1 MAIDGDWNI
10 AVNSPMG
17 KQESKLSFQS
27 DGSTITGTASA
38 QGQTQAISNGTID
51 GDTVKWSASI
61 TTPFPMTL
69 EFTGTLAGDSL
80 DGSVKAGSFGS
91 FPFTGVR
98 V

>member
-10 AVNSPMG
+10 VVNSPMG
-17 KQESKLSFQS
+17 KQESKAVFKAEGGAL
-27 DGSTITGTASA
+27 TGTMSA
-38 QGQTQAISNGTID
+38 QGQTQPVSGGSIE
-51 GDTVKWSASI
+51 GDTAKWSATV

-80 DGSVKAGSFGS
+80 DGSVKAGAFGA

-98 V
+98 A

>member
-17 KQESKLSFQS
+17 KQESKLSFTS
-27 DGSTITGTASA
+27 DGSTLTGSATA
-38 QGQTQAISNGTID
+38 QGQTQPISNGTIE
-51 GDTVKWSASI
+51 GDAVKWSASI

-80 DGSVKAGSFGS
+80 NGNVKAGSFGS
-91 FPFTGVR
+91 FPFTGTR
-98 V
+98 A